1 MSEHGGILCER
12 CETCVHYECT
22 SIHHTHMQ
30 RSQSQFE
37 MMSSMSWNV
46 TRRLKKKKIKCEQDV
61 VLRVWRQRTEDSEK
75 VIQQQLL
82 RDLVA
87 TSGFSPPAPLALL
100 REFVPQHEN
109 ILAAEW
115 HEGALQF
122 MSLTSEWRLQG
133 KWWKKQMS
141 PANDT

>member
-1 MSEHGGILCER
+1 MSVE
-12 CETCVHYECT
+12 
-22 SIHHTHMQ
+22 
-30 RSQSQFE
+30 
-37 MMSSMSWNV
+37 
-46 TRRLKKKKIKCEQDV
+46 
-61 VLRVWRQRTEDSEK
+61 TEDSEK

-82 RDLVA
+82 RDLVS
-87 TSGFSPPAPLALL
+87 TSGFFPPAPLALL
-100 REFVPQHEN
+100 REFVPQHKN
-109 ILAAEW
+109 ILATEW